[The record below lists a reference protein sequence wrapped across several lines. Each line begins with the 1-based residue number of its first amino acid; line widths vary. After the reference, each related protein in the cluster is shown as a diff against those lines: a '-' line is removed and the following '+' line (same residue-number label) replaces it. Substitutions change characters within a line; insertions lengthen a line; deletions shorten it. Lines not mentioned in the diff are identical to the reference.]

1 MGIYIILHYYVNKAK
16 MIFPSKKNLLKAPIT
31 PGAESWTIELMTR

>member
-1 MGIYIILHYYVNKAK
+1 MGMYIILYYYVNKAQ

-31 PGAESWTIELMTR
+31 PAAESRTIELMTT